1 MRLTRDGLFLF
12 KTNFLLSIS
21 FVEFLRRENLKF
33 EAYEI
38 KKFRNFASFKREFF
52 FFFGERRKLILH
64 GKCIQTSI
72 MGTAGSVSVLIP
84 EVISESS
91 ISVFKDRRTL
101 PRYKGR
107 AEKHLPKQVFLSVF
121 PIP

>member
-1 MRLTRDGLFLF
+1 MNFNSIFCAQRYNSLRLTRDGLFLF

-52 FFFGERRKLILH
+52 FFFW
-64 GKCIQTSI
+64 
-72 MGTAGSVSVLIP
+72 
-84 EVISESS
+84 
-91 ISVFKDRRTL
+91 
-101 PRYKGR
+101 
-107 AEKHLPKQVFLSVF
+107 
-121 PIP
+121 

>member
-12 KTNFLLSIS
+12 KINFLLSIS

-52 FFFGERRKLILH
+52 FFGERRKLILH
-64 GKCIQTSI
+64 EN
-72 MGTAGSVSVLIP
+72 VY
-84 EVISESS
+84 
-91 ISVFKDRRTL
+91 R
-101 PRYKGR
+101 PR
-107 AEKHLPKQVFLSVF
+107 
-121 PIP
+121 